1 MTIALVMLD
10 YERLAGAELG
20 RATLSETAASR
31 KRHLNRAAVYA
42 HLAEGAGSGPAQ
54 SGELLNLIGA
64 LSFALDE
71 ADTLGLTV
79 VAAHLTQAIVDLGG
93 IGANRMVGDQKS

>member
-42 HLAEGAGSGPAQ
+42 HLGLRLIHSQKATAVARATAERKLTAS
-54 SGELLNLIGA
+54 
-64 LSFALDE
+64 LS
-71 ADTLGLTV
+71 
-79 VAAHLTQAIVDLGG
+79 
-93 IGANRMVGDQKS
+93 

>member
-10 YERLAGAELG
+10 YEKLAGAELG
-20 RATLSETAASR
+20 RAALSETAASR
-31 KRHLNRAAVYA
+31 KRHLNRAAAYA

-54 SGELLNLIGA
+54 SSELLNLIGA

-71 ADTLGLTV
+71 ADTLDLTV

-93 IGANRMVGDQKS
+93 IGVNRMVDNQRS